1 MLRKFVL
8 TSVAGCAMAIGAMGA
23 EVVVRVAPPV
33 AIVETRPPVPGP
45 GHVWVR
51 GYHRW
56 DGERYVWVPGEWR
69 RPPREHARWVDH
81 RWVHRKDGYVF
92 VEGHWR

>member
-8 TSVAGCAMAIGAMGA
+8 TSIAGCMLTIGAMGA
-23 EVVVRVAPPV
+23 EIFVKIAPPRPV
-33 AIVETRPPVPGP
+33 VEERVVSPGP
-45 GHVWVR
+45 GYVWVK

-56 DGERYVWVPGEWR
+56 DGNAYVWVPGEWR
-69 RPPREHARWVDH
+69 RPPRERARWVDH
-81 RWVHRKDGYVF
+81 RWEHRRDGYVF